1 MSEAAPDGAKH
12 LLLQAAIDNELD
24 AAGSLAFEQAM
35 REDDKLAADYA
46 RLVALR
52 QAFRRVPKTQAS
64 EGLRARIAALA
75 ARETPAPSRAPRFSG
90 WRPMAIAASLAFVL
104 GSGVTSLMLPQQQSE
119 ATQVLLASHV
129 RGVMSGQ
136 TTDVLSS
143 DRHTVKPWFATHSAV
158 SPDVT
163 DLAKEGFTLVGGRLD
178 VIGVTPVPTLVY
190 QHGKHVISLS
200 IVPKA
205 VASLPTGERLKEGYV
220 MLSWQQGEATYV
232 AISDTQASELEAFAA
247 AYRKATEA
255 GRQ

>member
-1 MSEAAPDGAKH
+1 MSEAAPGGAKH
-12 LLLQAAIDNELD
+12 LLLQAAIDNELN
-24 AAGSLAFEQAM
+24 AAGILAFEQAM
-35 REDDKLAADYA
+35 REDEALAADYA

-52 QAFRRVPKTQAS
+52 EAFRRVPKTHAS
-64 EGLRARIAALA
+64 DGLRARVAALA
-75 ARETPAPSRAPRFSG
+75 AQGTPTLARARRING
-90 WRPMAIAASLAFVL
+90 WQPAAIAASIAFIL
-104 GSGVTSLMLPQQQSE
+104 GGGVTSLVLPQAPSA

-129 RGVMSGQ
+129 RSVMSGQ

-143 DRHTVKPWFATHSAV
+143 DRHTVKPWFAAHSAI

-178 VIGVTPVPTLVY
+178 VVGVTPVPTLVY

-205 VASLPTGERLKEGYV
+205 VAKLAAGERLDEGYV
-220 MLSWQQGEATYV
+220 VLSWQLGEATYV

-247 AYRKATEA
+247 AYRKATGA
-255 GRQ
+255 AQ